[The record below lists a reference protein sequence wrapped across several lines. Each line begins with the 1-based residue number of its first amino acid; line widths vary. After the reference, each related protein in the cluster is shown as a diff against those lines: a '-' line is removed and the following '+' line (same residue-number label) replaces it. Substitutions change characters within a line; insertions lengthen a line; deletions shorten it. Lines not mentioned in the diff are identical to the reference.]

1 MEPGSAPARNMT
13 SPTSTDRSAAPARDT
28 SDASRR
34 PPYALS
40 VQQRVYVWLT
50 GLFVTA
56 LLVANVTG
64 VKLFRFEIDFG
75 DVGVLPIEH
84 TAGMLAFPITF
95 LLTDLLNEYYGKRGA
110 RRAVYVAFV
119 MGAVAFVVIWLS
131 RMLPTME
138 GIPGTATDA
147 AFENIFGAAALMY
160 LASLGAFLIGSI
172 LDIALFAI
180 AKRMTGGKYV
190 WLRATGSTVVS
201 QFVDSF
207 VVSILFFQVA
217 QSLTGGEAADF
228 SFTAR
233 TALTGYVLKF
243 VIAVLLTPFIYL
255 GRWMLTRY
263 FGLRPLPIS
272 EME

>member
-1 MEPGSAPARNMT
+1 MSRV
-13 SPTSTDRSAAPARDT
+13 SSTDRAAPHTEVPPDV
-28 SDASRR
+28 AST
-34 PPYALS
+34 PPYTLS
-40 VQQRVYVWLT
+40 VQQRVYVWLA

-75 DVGVLPIEH
+75 SAGILPIEH

-119 MGAVAFVVIWLS
+119 MGAVAFAVIWIS
-131 RMLPTME
+131 RQLPILE
-138 GIPGTATDA
+138 GVAGTATNE
-147 AFENIFGAAALMY
+147 AFENIFGAAELMY
-160 LASLGAFLIGSI
+160 LASLGAFLVGSL
-172 LDIALFAI
+172 LDIALFAV
-180 AKRMTGGKYV
+180 AKRLTGGRYV
-190 WLRATGSTVVS
+190 WLRATGSTVIS

-217 QSLTGGEAADF
+217 QMLTGGEPADLG
-228 SFTAR
+228 FTVR

-243 VIAVLLTPFIYL
+243 VIAVLLTPIIYL
-255 GRWMLTRY
+255 GRWTLSRY

-272 EME
+272 AMR